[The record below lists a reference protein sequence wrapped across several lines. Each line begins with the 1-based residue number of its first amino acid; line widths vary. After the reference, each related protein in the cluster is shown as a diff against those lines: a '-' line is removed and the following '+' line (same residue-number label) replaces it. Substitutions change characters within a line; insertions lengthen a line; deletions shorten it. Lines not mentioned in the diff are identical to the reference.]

1 MIEIKGTYTNAIVYT
16 DVVEDTALEQIKT
29 LCDQSF
35 VEDCKIRIMP
45 DVHAGAGC
53 VIGFTADL
61 NQRVILILLVW
72 ILVVVCYVS
81 IWENPL
87 LTL

>member
-45 DVHAGAGC
+45 DVPAGDIEKA
-53 VIGFTADL
+53 F
-61 NQRVILILLVW
+61 QK
-72 ILVVVCYVS
+72 
-81 IWENPL
+81 
-87 LTL
+87 

>member
-35 VEDCKIRIMP
+35 EKIVKSESCQMYMQ
-45 DVHAGAGC
+45 VLA
-53 VIGFTADL
+53 VSL
-61 NQRVILILLVW
+61 VLLP
-72 ILVVVCYVS
+72 I
-81 IWENPL
+81 
-87 LTL
+87 